1 MEENKEMPNRNN
13 NYNSFD
19 FTNYL
24 QKYGTL
30 TVIVIIAVIFTI
42 INPQFMSINNILN
55 ISLQFSFIAILAI
68 GILFPMITGVFDLT
82 STEMIFFISAMGA
95 GLIRN
100 NIVTTVPG
108 VILTMVLIGV
118 AVGFI
123 KALAVTYLR
132 LPSLLVTLAVGQSL
146 MGIGRWYTKN
156 QAIYITGKIDN
167 IALVAEGKFLGIPI
181 PMVILFFLIIIFY
194 ILLYKSNFGNR
205 LYVMGGTELAAEEA
219 SINVKFYQ
227 TIAYIISGVMG
238 SISALIVMARIR
250 GAKPDV
256 GSSFTIVTIA
266 SVFVGMSMFKRGE
279 PNLLGTVFAV
289 LMLSLITNGFV
300 MIGLSIYIQDV
311 ITGILILATV
321 SLSVYLRRFKQL

>member
-1 MEENKEMPNRNN
+1 MTNRNN
-13 NYNSFD
+13 NSNSFD

-68 GILFPMITGVFDLT
+68 GISFPMITGVFDLT
-82 STEMIFFISAMGA
+82 GTEMIFFISAMGA

-118 AVGFI
+118 SVGFL

-132 LPSLLVTLAVGQSL
+132 LPSLLATLAVGQSL

-156 QAIYITGKIDN
+156 RAIYITGKIDS
-167 IALVAEGKFLGIPI
+167 IALVAEGKLLGIPI
-181 PMVILFFLIIIFY
+181 PMVILFFLIIILY
-194 ILLYKSNFGNR
+194 ILLYKSSFGNR
-205 LYVMGGTELAAEEA
+205 LYMMGGTELAAEEA

-227 TIAYIISGVMG
+227 TIVYIISGVMG

-250 GAKPDV
+250 GANPDV

-266 SVFVGMSMFKRGE
+266 SVFIGMSMFKRGE

-300 MIGLSIYIQDV
+300 MIGLSVYIQDV

-321 SLSVYLRRFKQL
+321 SVSVYLRRFKP